1 MFSLL
6 VRERGTRVRNLEKI
20 QAPSR
25 TTHAPHPESVGA
37 QLSVR
42 RVAFRIKQA
51 HGLNSSTVPTTLTA
65 PALSASVTKNLGSI
79 FIAFGGRSGHANR
92 REFRRLCEIG
102 CLSRRF
108 AALTEQLTGQ
118 SCEPRTRQP
127 APRSAILFQ
136 VEISV

>member
-1 MFSLL
+1 VGDPAMPTDTNFLL
-6 VRERGTRVRNLEKI
+6 L
-20 QAPSR
+20 
-25 TTHAPHPESVGA
+25 
-37 QLSVR
+37 
-42 RVAFRIKQA
+42 
-51 HGLNSSTVPTTLTA
+51 
-65 PALSASVTKNLGSI
+65 
-79 FIAFGGRSGHANR
+79 
-92 REFRRLCEIG
+92 EIG